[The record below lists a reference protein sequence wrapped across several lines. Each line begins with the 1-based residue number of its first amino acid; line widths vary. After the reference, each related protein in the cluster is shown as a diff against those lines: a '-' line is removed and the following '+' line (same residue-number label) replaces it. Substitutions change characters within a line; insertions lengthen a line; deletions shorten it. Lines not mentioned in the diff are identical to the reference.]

1 MPFPLP
7 ELPGERDGAGA
18 GGVNQALRRE
28 RKRRGVKEDSPDVDE
43 RDEKQEFE
51 RVNEV
56 VGQLRG
62 GDVEAKDESC
72 GETEDGGAAKN
83 GIDADEEADRDAP
96 GEFLR
101 RRPHAQKREDR
112 KRNAAIE
119 PIVVKRCLA
128 GRQPAG
134 IRIARFHTLQDRLR
148 NKGL

>member
-18 GGVNQALRRE
+18 GGMNQALCGE

-43 RDEKQEFE
+43 GDEEQEFE

-62 GDVEAKDESC
+62 GDVEAKDECCRKTKDS
-72 GETEDGGAAKN
+72 GAAKN

-101 RRPHAQKREDR
+101 RRSHAQEREDR
-112 KRNAAIE
+112 ERNAAIE
-119 PIVVKRCLA
+119 PIVVERWLG
-128 GRQPAG
+128 GREADG
-134 IRIARFHTLQDRLR
+134 VHIARVHSLQDRLR